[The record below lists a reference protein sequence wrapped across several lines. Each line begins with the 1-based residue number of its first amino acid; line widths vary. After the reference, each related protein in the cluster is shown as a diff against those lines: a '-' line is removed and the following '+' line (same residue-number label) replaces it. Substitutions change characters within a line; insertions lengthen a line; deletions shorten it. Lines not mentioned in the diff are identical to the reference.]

1 MGAPKNISIL
11 LAAVAIAGIGWNT
24 FIKISSL
31 REHPNCRAML
41 PMAHL
46 ERRRL
51 KEKINN
57 ADLEL
62 ATLTKQERPIKG
74 RPISDDK
81 KKAEDLPARIAALE
95 AEQRKLKT
103 DLHILIAQE
112 KSPLSKDAAAAKR
125 EGGTLYEE
133 TNILRK
139 ELRQLKNRLVRIDS
153 LFCSL
158 NTILIF
164 KTLFIRNIG
173 SYTCCTR
180 LYNCLSISA
189 YNN

>member
-1 MGAPKNISIL
+1 MGAQKNISLL

-24 FIKISSL
+24 FIRISSL
-31 REHPNCRAML
+31 SEHPSCRAML

-81 KKAEDLPARIAALE
+81 KNAKDLPARIAALE

-103 DLHILIAQE
+103 DLNILIAQE
-112 KSPLSKDAAAAKR
+112 QSPLSKDAAAAKQ
-125 EGGTLYEE
+125 EGRTLYEE
-133 TNILRK
+133 TTILRK

-158 NTILIF
+158 NTIFF
-164 KTLFIRNIG
+164 KTLFIRSIG
-173 SYTCCTR
+173 SYTCCTT